1 MRISDWSSDVCSS
14 DLGHDDFHGC
24 AHSIARRTQR
34 RACGRPAD
42 HVGFLTYVI
51 NGLPAQ
57 MERSAGSLGAIPYV
71 IETPDCS
78 TAGVNPTIRIE
89 YRPQLV
95 LLEIADGANRLRAY
109 QAIDRNRRRRATP
122 GGRHTVQ
129 HLLDG
134 PDVAVALGFSVANR
148 TGERASHGKFSF
160 NSPHKTAAPSAATR
174 RRDTSR
180 LPGQTRR

>member
-24 AHSIARRTQR
+24 AHSIARRTQHR
-34 RACGRPAD
+34 SCGRPPD

-78 TAGVNPTIRIE
+78 TAGVNPNFRIE
-89 YRPQLV
+89 YSLQLD
-95 LLEIADGANRLRAY
+95 LLEIPDCDNSLRAY
-109 QAIDRNRRRRATP
+109 LANDRTPEHRAHP
-122 GGRHTVQ
+122 GR
-129 HLLDG
+129 
-134 PDVAVALGFSVANR
+134 
-148 TGERASHGKFSF
+148 GK
-160 NSPHKTAAPSAATR
+160 
-174 RRDTSR
+174 
-180 LPGQTRR
+180 

>member
-24 AHSIARRTQR
+24 AHSIARRTQH

-89 YRPQLV
+89 YSPQLD
-95 LLEIADGANRLRAY
+95 LLEIADGANSLRAY
-109 QAIDRNRRRRATP
+109 QDSNRKRRRRATP
-122 GGRHTVQ
+122 GGRNTVQ

-134 PDVAVALGFSVANR
+134 PDVAVAIGSPVANR
-148 TGERASHGKFSF
+148 SGDRAWHGNFSF
-160 NSPHKTAAPSAATR
+160 SSPHTPAWPTAAPRDRKSTR
-174 RRDTSR
+174 LNSSH
-180 LPGQTRR
+180 